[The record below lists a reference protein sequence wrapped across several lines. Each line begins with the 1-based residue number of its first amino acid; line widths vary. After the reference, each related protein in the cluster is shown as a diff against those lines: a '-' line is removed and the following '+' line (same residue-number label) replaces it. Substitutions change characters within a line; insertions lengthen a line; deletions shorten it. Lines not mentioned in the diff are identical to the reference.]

1 MRPRANRNTVSSR
14 EPYAYFVERELGRS
28 GMIEQVATVF
38 LTNRECPFPCV
49 MCDLWKNTLTA
60 SVLPGEI
67 PHQIAL
73 ALERLPRRDS
83 IKLYNSGNFFDP
95 KAIPTSDH
103 EAIAVL
109 VRGLS
114 TVIVENHPKLCT
126 EECSRFQSLISPSQF
141 EIAIGL
147 ETCHEP
153 SLRWLNKAFSL
164 HDFEIAVS
172 RLRSTGVFVR
182 VFLMLGLPYLSKRES
197 IEWTLKSIQYAAN
210 NGADCFSIIP
220 TRADSD
226 AFDEPKRKGQY
237 EEPCAEMIEE
247 TFERALRLNAGRVF
261 IDLWD
266 ATRFFP
272 DERQSCDRI
281 ARLAERN
288 LLQR

>member
-28 GMIEQVATVF
+28 GTIEEVATVF

-49 MCDLWKNTLTA
+49 MCDLWKNTLTE

-67 PHQIAL
+67 PNQIAL
-73 ALERLPRRDS
+73 ALERLPTADS

-103 EAIAVL
+103 EAIAEL
-109 VRGLS
+109 VRGFS
-114 TVIVENHPKLCT
+114 TIIVENHPKLCT
-126 EECSRFQSLISPSQF
+126 EECSRFQSLIAPSQF

-164 HDFEIAVS
+164 NDFESAV
-172 RLRSTGVFVR
+172 RCLRDTGIHIR

-197 IEWTLKSIQYAAN
+197 IEWTLRSIRYAASH
-210 NGADCFSIIP
+210 GADCFSIIP
-220 TRADSD
+220 TRGDSE
-226 AFDEPKRKGQY
+226 AFDEPKQKGQY
-237 EEPCAEMIEE
+237 EQPCAEMIEE
-247 TFERALRLNAGRVF
+247 TFDRALRLNSGRVF
-261 IDLWD
+261 VDLWD
-266 ATRFFP
+266 AERFFP
-272 DERQSCDRI
+272 DHPRSKERI
-281 ARLAERN
+281 AQLVQRN
-288 LLQR
+288 LRQQ